1 MNAPLPPDDAVLG
14 AWLDDELDPAA
25 RAEVDAWLQAHP
37 DDAARVQAWAADRD
51 ALRRHFAP
59 VAEEPVP
66 DTLAR
71 TVWRGADAGWPW
83 ARAAVAAGLVV
94 AGALLGGSAAWWLKP
109 GAPLQAAVPRG
120 GVAPTVD
127 TPRGSAVPAT
137 ARGSALPAAASA
149 DWVHRAAVA
158 HSVYVPEQRHP
169 VEVRAQE
176 DHLARWLTRRTSVP
190 VKLFDLQAQG
200 FSLVGGRL
208 LPDSAGPSAQ
218 LMYED
223 AGGRR
228 VTVYL
233 RKPEADTPAA
243 FRYEQQGTLGL
254 FYWVE
259 GGAGYALAGS
269 LPKAELLALA
279 EAIYRQQPPAAA
291 ASAASR

>member
-1 MNAPLPPDDAVLG
+1 MNAPLPPDDALLG
-14 AWLDDELDPAA
+14 AWLDDELDADT
-25 RAEVDAWLQAHP
+25 RALVDAWLQAHP
-37 DDAARVQAWAADRD
+37 EDAARVQAWAADRE

-59 VAEEPVP
+59 AADEPP
-66 DTLAR
+66 PEALQR
-71 TVWRGADAGWPW
+71 SVWRGAPPARPW

-94 AGALLGGSAAWWLKP
+94 GGALLGGSAAWWLKP
-109 GAPLQAAVPRG
+109 AAPLQAAAPRPG
-120 GVAPTVD
+120 AG
-127 TPRGSAVPAT
+127 AVPA
-137 ARGSALPAAASA
+137 AA

-176 DHLARWLTRRTSVP
+176 EHLARWLTRRTAVP
-190 VKLFDLQAQG
+190 VKLFDLHAQG
-200 FSLVGGRL
+200 FALVGGRL

-223 AGGRR
+223 AAGRR

-243 FRYEQQGTLGL
+243 FRYEQQGALGL

-259 GGAGYALAGS
+259 AGAGYALAGT

>member
-37 DDAARVQAWAADRD
+37 DDAARVKAWAADRD

-59 VAEEPVP
+59 VADEPVP

-109 GAPLQAAVPRG
+109 GAPLQAAAPRG
-120 GVAPTVD
+120 GV
-127 TPRGSAVPAT
+127 VPA
-137 ARGSALPAAASA
+137 ANAPRSAATSADAA

-176 DHLARWLTRRTSVP
+176 DHLARWLTKRTSVP

-243 FRYEQQGTLGL
+243 FRYEQQGSLGL

-259 GGAGYALAGS
+259 GGAGYALAGA

-291 ASAASR
+291 PSAASR